1 MDNVHWTSSLEAS
14 CDAKKRSGVKWKKW
28 WGRLVVGALVS
39 GEQSVLRPH
48 THVTQAWLFIGEA
61 TAFPAIW
68 LDNCQDKSVGTRKTN
83 KLQMWSEV
91 QSGKE
96 HRLAKVISTK
106 WYKTISVSWGQIKL
120 FKRQVQDLW
129 LKMPFLRDSLALPFL
144 FKSPS
149 QVICWNLKWLGLS
162 TFLNWNWLL
171 TKSHL
176 ILRVWTWETCNRH
189 FGHLLT
195 RASVLLQKGLS
206 SLLLNRIPS
215 HPAPAIGGVPQ
226 IIDQDC

>member
-96 HRLAKVISTK
+96 HCRAESCRTK
-106 WYKTISVSWGQIKL
+106 HYQTLKTI
-120 FKRQVQDLW
+120 
-129 LKMPFLRDSLALPFL
+129 
-144 FKSPS
+144 
-149 QVICWNLKWLGLS
+149 
-162 TFLNWNWLL
+162 
-171 TKSHL
+171 
-176 ILRVWTWETCNRH
+176 
-189 FGHLLT
+189 
-195 RASVLLQKGLS
+195 
-206 SLLLNRIPS
+206 LLLGTTFHHTTIFHHITLQCMYNTRMATFQKI
-215 HPAPAIGGVPQ
+215 HQ
-226 IIDQDC
+226 IERE